1 MNNFWNNGQQ
11 FQNNRA
17 NAYYPEALN
26 MSAQTQSFESPNTQG
41 NFQQE
46 QNTQNQNM
54 GKNPFS
60 NLFNTQ
66 NGGNLFGNLF
76 GNNDLLT
83 SLFASN
89 LFGNNNNPDQKNNIL
104 MQALSNMLSPP
115 KKSKPSE
122 ENVEKI
128 IDISS
133 TFEDL

>member
-26 MSAQTQSFESPNTQG
+26 MNTQTQSFETPNKQE

-46 QNTQNQNM
+46 QNTQNQNLWQ
-54 GKNPFS
+54 NPFS
-60 NLFNTQ
+60 NLFNSH

-89 LFGNNNNPDQKNNIL
+89 LFGSNNTPDQQNNML
-104 MQALSNMLSPP
+104 MQALSNMLSPQ
-115 KKSKPSE
+115 KKTKPSE

-128 IDISS
+128 IDNSS

>member
-11 FQNNRA
+11 FQNNKA

-26 MSAQTQSFESPNTQG
+26 ISAQTQSFETPNTQG

-54 GKNPFS
+54 EQSPFS
-60 NLFNTQ
+60 SLFNSQ

-76 GNNDLLT
+76 ENNDLLT

-89 LFGNNNNPDQKNNIL
+89 LFGNNNNPGQKNNML
-104 MQALSNMLSPP
+104 MQALSNMLSPQ

>member
-26 MSAQTQSFESPNTQG
+26 VNAQTQSFETPNTQG
-41 NFQQE
+41 NIQQE
-46 QNTQNQNM
+46 QNTQNQNI
-54 GKNPFS
+54 GQNPFS
-60 NLFNTQ
+60 NLFNAQ

-89 LFGNNNNPDQKNNIL
+89 LFGNNNNSDQKNNML
-104 MQALSNMLSPP
+104 MQALSNMLSPQ

-128 IDISS
+128 IDDSS
-133 TFEDL
+133 TFEEL

>member
-26 MSAQTQSFESPNTQG
+26 ISAQTQSFETPNTQG

-54 GKNPFS
+54 EQSPFS

-66 NGGNLFGNLF
+66 NGGSLFGNLF

-89 LFGNNNNPDQKNNIL
+89 LFGNNNNSDQKNNML
-104 MQALSNMLSPP
+104 MQALSNMLSPQ
-115 KKSKPSE
+115 KKTKASE
-122 ENVEKI
+122 ENIEKV
-128 IDISS
+128 IDNSS

>member
-26 MSAQTQSFESPNTQG
+26 INAQTQSFESPNTQG

-46 QNTQNQNM
+46 QNTQNQNI
-54 GKNPFS
+54 GQNPFS

-66 NGGNLFGNLF
+66 NGGSLFGNLF
-76 GNNDLLT
+76 GNNNLLT

>member
-26 MSAQTQSFESPNTQG
+26 INAQTQSFESPNTQG

-46 QNTQNQNM
+46 QNTQNQNI
-54 GKNPFS
+54 GQNPFS

-66 NGGNLFGNLF
+66 NGGN
-76 GNNDLLT
+76 LLT

-89 LFGNNNNPDQKNNIL
+89 LFGNNNNSDQKNNML
-104 MQALSNMLSPP
+104 MQALSNMLSPQ
-115 KKSKPSE
+115 KKTKASE
-122 ENVEKI
+122 ENIEKV
-128 IDISS
+128 IDNSS

>member
-26 MSAQTQSFESPNTQG
+26 ISAQTQSFETPNTQG

-54 GKNPFS
+54 EQSPFS

-66 NGGNLFGNLF
+66 NGGSLFGNLF

>member
-11 FQNNRA
+11 FQNDRA

-26 MSAQTQSFESPNTQG
+26 INAQRQSFESPNTQG

-46 QNTQNQNM
+46 QNTQNQNI
-54 GKNPFS
+54 GQNPFS

-89 LFGNNNNPDQKNNIL
+89 LFGNNNNSDQKNNML
-104 MQALSNMLSPP
+104 MQALSNMLSPQ
-115 KKSKPSE
+115 KKTKASE
-122 ENVEKI
+122 ENIEKV
-128 IDISS
+128 IDNSS

>member
-26 MSAQTQSFESPNTQG
+26 INAQTQSFESPNTQG

-46 QNTQNQNM
+46 QNTQNQNI
-54 GKNPFS
+54 GQNPFS

-89 LFGNNNNPDQKNNIL
+89 LFGNNNNSDQKNNML
-104 MQALSNMLSPP
+104 MQALSNMLSPQ

-122 ENVEKI
+122 ENIEKV
-128 IDISS
+128 IDNSS

>member
-26 MSAQTQSFESPNTQG
+26 ISAQTQSFETPNTQG

-54 GKNPFS
+54 EQSPFS

-66 NGGNLFGNLF
+66 NGGSLFGNLF

-133 TFEDL
+133 TF